1 MAQRNRRDTPPR
13 PRDRSGAGTADHKRD
28 RVPDHK
34 TGFEHRSPV
43 QLTAVRERVQAIIE
57 PVLNGAGYDLE
68 DLTIRQTGRRHQLRV
83 TVDGDGGV
91 NLDVI
96 ADLSR
101 AIADALDEAEASGQE
116 VVPGEYQLEVSSPG
130 VDRPLT
136 LPRHWRRAVGRMVS
150 VKVPGGALV
159 TGRLTAADATG
170 VTLEIAEKKT
180 VRVRAYPLAE
190 LGPGHVQI
198 EFHRLDEISDEDLVE
213 IPDDDADS
221 DDAGD
226 AGDADGDADG
236 DEGAADEDV
245 EEQ

>member
-1 MAQRNRRDTPPR
+1 MAQRNRRDTPR
-13 PRDRSGAGTADHKRD
+13 ARDRSRNGDHGT
-28 RVPDHK
+28 PD
-34 TGFEHRSPV
+34 TRTAGFERRSPA
-43 QLTAVRERVQAIIE
+43 QLSAVRERVQEIIE
-57 PVLNGAGYDLE
+57 PVLAGAGYDLE
-68 DLTIRQTGRRHQLRV
+68 DLAVRQTGRRHQLRI

-101 AIADALDEAEASGQE
+101 AIADALDEAEAGGQE
-116 VVPGEYQLEVSSPG
+116 VIPGEYQLEVSSPG

-159 TGRLTAADATG
+159 TGRLTAAGATG
-170 VTLEIAEKKT
+170 VTLEIPERKS
-180 VRVRAYPLAE
+180 VRTQTYPLSE

-213 IPDDDADS
+213 IPDDAYADDAD
-221 DDAGD
+221 GLGEFH
-226 AGDADGDADG
+226 GDADEN
-236 DEGAADEDV
+236 EGADDEDV